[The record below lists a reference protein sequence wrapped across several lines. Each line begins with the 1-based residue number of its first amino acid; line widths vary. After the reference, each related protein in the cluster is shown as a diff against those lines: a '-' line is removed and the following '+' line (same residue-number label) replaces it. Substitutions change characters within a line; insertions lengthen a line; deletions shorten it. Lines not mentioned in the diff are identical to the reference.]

1 MTYPARVPCF
11 PFRSRA
17 RLLAPLSIAAA
28 VAAALG
34 TSPAY
39 SQEDQGL
46 QEIVVTARYKEENLQ
61 TTPLAITALSVAE
74 LDSRSLS
81 NVDNLGLA
89 IPNAFMRPPVSNFGP
104 TQTIGLRGI
113 IQTDFSY
120 AFEPAV
126 GVYID
131 DVYHGTL
138 TGSSMDLLDLERV
151 EVLRGPQG
159 TLFGKNSLGGAIRL
173 VSKKP
178 QGDNTGNVEVT
189 YGQYNRIDVKAVGD
203 FALVPD
209 KAFVRIVG
217 LARQQDGY
225 GKRLDFTCEMKRRGT
240 PQLAGIGD
248 GIGADG
254 SAGAGFDGNPDT
266 VAVGSAAD
274 NNFSFPQSVNLQ
286 ENGGCEVG
294 KLGGKS
300 SDAARLMFR
309 FLPSDGLEF
318 NIAADYSKE
327 SDDPP
332 VETLLRQRGGAIDN
346 GYSNNVVFKKYGIR
360 YTADNRFVTGDPYT
374 NYAGYNDIVNGKTYD
389 PNQKIDTWGASASV
403 DYNITDKV
411 HATGLIAYRTY
422 RADWINDSDLTPFGL
437 IQTDYLQEHL
447 QRQAELRLSG
457 ELLNDKLDWTAGLFF
472 YNAKSRAYNTTNFE
486 AFAAANVL
494 PNFTADDRYT
504 SENKSAFVHGNY
516 QFTEKLSVSA
526 GLRYT
531 DENKTNKFNHIGQIV
546 IADPLK
552 FGDSR
557 FDYNAVIDY
566 KFTNQVF
573 AYASV
578 ASGFRSPG
586 VTPRI
591 STVGQLQ
598 SIPGE
603 EAKNYELGVKLDMFD
618 RRLRINPTVFYMDYN
633 PRLFQAN
640 ASQCNLAS
648 DPNPGTPYFLAGGT
662 CPAGTPLAGTVGIS
676 PWFVYISV
684 PAKVKGAELELT
696 ANPIDSLAIN
706 YSFGYN
712 FTKVGVDRGP
722 LTSPAPLGYTDSS
735 VFVQPKVNMSAGIQ
749 YGIPLLGGRLTPRVD
764 AFFQSHRTNGPINL
778 PQKEP
783 DWTIGGYTLL
793 NGRIAYDTSEGNWEV
808 ALVATN
814 LTNKFYWNQLGAATT
829 ATGLPADARAGDPG
843 QPRKWAVTVK
853 KNF

>member
-11 PFRSRA
+11 SFHSRA
-17 RLLAPLSIAAA
+17 PWFAPLSVAAA

-34 TSPAY
+34 SSPVY

-61 TTPLAITALSVAE
+61 TTPLAITALSVSQLE
-74 LDSRSLS
+74 ERSLA
-81 NVDNLGLA
+81 NVDDVGLA

-104 TQTIGLRGI
+104 TETIGLRGV

-138 TGSSMDLLDLERV
+138 TGSSMDLVDLERL

-189 YGQYNRIDVKAVGD
+189 YGQYDRIDVKAVGD
-203 FALVPD
+203 FSLVPE

-217 LARQQDGY
+217 LSRQRDGY

-248 GIGADG
+248 GVGADG
-254 SAGAGFDGNPDT
+254 SAGGPLDGSPDS

-274 NNFSFPQSVNLQ
+274 NNFSFPQSVDPQ
-286 ENGGCEVG
+286 QGNGCVLG
-294 KLGGKS
+294 KLGGQS
-300 SDAARLMFR
+300 SDAARVMFR
-309 FLPSDGLEF
+309 FLPSDGLEV
-318 NIAADYSKE
+318 NLAADYSKQ
-327 SDDPP
+327 SDQPP
-332 VETLLRQRGGAIDN
+332 VETALTPRGGAIDN
-346 GYSNNVVFKKYGIR
+346 FYSNNVVYKKYGIR
-360 YTADNRFVTGDPYT
+360 YTGDKRFVTGDVYS
-374 NYAGYNDIVNGKTYD
+374 NYAGYNDVVNGKVYNTD
-389 PNQKIDTWGASASV
+389 QDINSWGVSGSV

-411 HATGLIAYRTY
+411 HATGLVAYRTY
-422 RADWINDSDLTPFGL
+422 EADWINDSDLTPFGL
-437 IQTDYLQEHL
+437 IQTNYVQQYL
-447 QRQAELRLSG
+447 QRQAEVRLSG
-457 ELLNDKLDWTAGLFF
+457 LLFNDKLDWTTGLFF
-472 YNAKSRAYNTTNFE
+472 FNSQSRAYNTTNFE
-486 AFAAANVL
+486 AFAALGVL
-494 PNFTADDRYT
+494 PNFTADDHYT
-504 SENKSAFVHGNY
+504 SENKSVFVHANY
-516 QFTEKLSVSA
+516 QFTDKLSVSG

-531 DENKTNKFNHIGQIV
+531 DENKTNRFNHIGQLV
-546 IADPLK
+546 VATPLN

-557 FDYNAVIDY
+557 IDYNAVVDY
-566 KFTNQVF
+566 KFTDEMF
-573 AYASV
+573 GYASV
-578 ASGFRSPG
+578 STGFRSPG

-598 SIPGE
+598 SITGE
-603 EAKNYELGVKLDMFD
+603 EVTNYELGMKFDLFD
-618 RRLRINPTVFYMDYN
+618 RRLRVNPTIFYMDYD
-633 PRLFQAN
+633 PRLFQAT
-640 ASQCNLAS
+640 AAQCNLAN
-648 DPNPGTPYFLAGGT
+648 DPNPGTPYFLAGGN

-676 PWFVYISV
+676 PWFVYVSV
-684 PAKVKGAELELT
+684 PAKVRGAELELT
-696 ANPIDSLAIN
+696 SEPIANLSIN

-722 LTSPAPLGYTDSS
+722 LTSTAPLGFTDSS

-749 YGIPLLGGRLTPRVD
+749 YGIPLFGGKLTPRVD
-764 AFFQSHRTNGPINL
+764 AFYQSHRTNGPINL
-778 PQKEP
+778 PQRDP

-793 NGRIAYDTSEGNWEV
+793 NGRIAFDTSGGDWQV
-808 ALVATN
+808 ALTATN
-814 LTNKFYWNQLGAATT
+814 LTNKFYWNQLGAAVT
-829 ATGLPADARAGDPG
+829 ATGAPTDARAGTPSA
-843 QPRKWAVTVK
+843 PRQWAVTVK